1 VTHSSPELLVE
12 GLGFPECPRWFDGH
26 LLVADMMTKQISK
39 ISLDGDRQVFAELPN
54 RPAGMGVLPDGSL
67 LVASMLDCRLLRFGA
82 GSCTEYADLSSLTR
96 GLLNDVVVDSGGRIY
111 VGDTIGNR
119 NADGTISPEPGEPS
133 THIHL
138 VGPDGSART
147 VARDLRV
154 TNGLV
159 VTPDGRT
166 MIVAETFGSKLTA
179 FTIAPDGSLVDRR
192 PFADLP
198 GEVPNGI
205 ALDAEG
211 AVWVSSHNG
220 RFLRVFEGGRIA
232 DAIDVPGH
240 PGCMAIACILG
251 GPDRR
256 HLFLVSAD
264 FGSTRMPTYQDWLD
278 NLLRTGRVDVTEV
291 DVPGAG
297 WP

>member
-26 LLVADMMTKQISK
+26 LLVADMMTKRISK
-39 ISLDGDRQVFAELPN
+39 ISLDGDLQVFAELPN
-54 RPAGMGVLPDGSL
+54 RPAGMGVLPDGNL
-67 LVASMLDCRLLRFGA
+67 LVASMLDCRLLRFEA
-82 GSCTEYADLSSLTR
+82 GSCAEYADLSSLTR
-96 GLLNDVVVDSGGRIY
+96 GLLNDVVVDSRGRTY

-119 NADGTISPEPGEPS
+119 NADGTISPEPGKPS

-138 VGPDGSART
+138 VGPDGNART

-166 MIVAETFGSKLTA
+166 LIVAETFGSKLTA

-232 DAIDVPGH
+232 DVIGVPGH

-278 NLLRTGRVDVTEV
+278 NVLRTGRVDVMEV